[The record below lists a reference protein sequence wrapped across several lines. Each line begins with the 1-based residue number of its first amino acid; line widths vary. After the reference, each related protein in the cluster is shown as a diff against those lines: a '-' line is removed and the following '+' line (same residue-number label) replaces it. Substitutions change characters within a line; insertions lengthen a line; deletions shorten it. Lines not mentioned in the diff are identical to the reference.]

1 MTIEEPQPDANNYVK
16 VTSADQ
22 IVSGKKYILV
32 ANGYAMGT
40 PASGSTAPGI
50 AVNVDNNTV
59 DIAGTAVAE
68 FELGSGTYGYTLML
82 NGSYLGC
89 SGNGKFATS
98 ASAGRDYSWTFNLV
112 NESYTV
118 KCASSDYKYNI
129 RLNGTNF
136 APYSSTSYTNA
147 QLYVQEETVAPVT
160 PPSLS
165 VSTASLTIGE
175 GGGSFNVT
183 GENLNDNVGVELTN
197 GDVFTRTLSSST
209 NDFRNNEDGHWYFIP
224 NDEEKLNGTVAVA
237 YNGRD
242 LTATSTVT
250 MGTNKLDSEE
260 DEVAQVTVTYQPDIY
275 IVGDY
280 RDGNLWGWANG
291 VKMDYNNGEYSKT
304 VTITNPG
311 SCIMFARTTDAT
323 YDWNNGNNRLFFG
336 ASNSAD
342 WIYGESTDNHLA
354 TETSGQYYPVKFNQP
369 GDYKITINAAEKTFT
384 VTSNGVANL
393 TEANAFAEGE
403 TFKFNGRVV
412 VTHKQGKNLWIR
424 DVANRN
430 GSTTAGYIYAAAN
443 GADFE
448 AGDVINA
455 GWTAKRSEY
464 NGLTELTDA
473 VGLEKDGTADFD
485 PEVIETINPET
496 DINKYVKFVGV
507 DKIVDNAGNTVE
519 LYNKFNFNF
528 AFEEGKVYDVIGI
541 VSYYNKLQFYPISAK
556 DVTPK
561 ELKVTLE
568 SETTTATVGETI
580 PVTVNVENADGS
592 YTVTYKIG
600 ENGTETTLT
609 DGNVINVT
617 SETAGEVTLFVTV
630 TNNGKTAT
638 AEGTYTF
645 TEPLAPLASKFVLVT
660 NINQLE
666 DGKQIIIADK
676 NEVTTTSVLSTNQ
689 KSNNRG
695 VVNQTV
701 EDGLTITAQ
710 DETEIITL
718 EKTGDYWYLRT
729 RKTEGYLY
737 APGGGNYLR
746 TKKDPTTND
755 QATISIASDGVA
767 TVEFNTTANQRYLR
781 YNSGSDIYSCYASGQ
796 KDIYLYVEKPSTQEP
811 VACELSYGEE
821 AVVKTA
827 TVGDETFEEP
837 TLINPHNVS
846 PITYT
851 SINTDVAT
859 VNESG
864 EVTIVGAGQTTITAT
879 FAGNDEYL
887 AGEASYTIK
896 VAKKTMGLAF
906 EPTSTQAYVGQD
918 VTEPALKNLPE
929 GDEYTVAYSSSNA
942 AVATVDASTGVVTAA
957 APGEATITAK
967 FAGNDVYEAD
977 SASYTITVL
986 VKKAAGL
993 TYGDEPDVE
1002 TVYGEDVQLPTL
1014 QNPNRLT
1021 VTYESSDTT
1030 VAKVDNEG
1038 NVTIVGAGEA
1048 TITATSKA
1056 TTEYLAGE
1064 ASYTINV
1071 TAKPVVATPTF
1082 SLVSGSYT
1090 GPQTVIINCAT
1101 QGATIKYST
1110 DGGNNWAEGNT
1121 VNVDKDMTIQVMAEM
1136 DGMTASSATAT
1147 YVIDIPEVKPTM
1159 EPIDG
1164 YFKVMNN
1171 GNQKFVNVAGRKTI
1185 TFANEANIDKM
1196 AGTVV
1201 YLKTDEHGQVQSL
1214 RSQAADLQG
1223 YADRAMRYVP
1233 EIVQMAVDKLHAEGT
1248 GEILGNEGLDSIMA
1262 KFDECFDHHLYVEAA
1277 EGGYR
1282 LYGKTPSMQHVVDFY
1297 RDHKDKVEA
1306 KLPQLEAFIN
1316 SAIEKVLEK
1325 TGGRGASILQPFSLL
1340 QTWQRMDSAL
1350 VDADLIKPVD
1360 EATTM
1365 DFYRQVLN
1373 NKKYVWAFAYETA
1386 MTYWERL
1393 KNNQTFI
1400 ENKDKLGEFAQY
1412 IDKIEQIRP
1421 DFKYYIVQ
1429 DNNQIDY
1436 ISEGNVDINN
1446 NQPRTVWT
1454 LTPRDKF
1461 TVNFDS
1467 NMTMDDRLY
1476 YTTLYTDFAY
1486 NLPEGVKAY
1495 KVTKVNNNGVG
1506 AIEALEGTI
1515 PAQTPVLLKSNAA
1528 GDVELTIA
1536 AAGNA
1541 DVTGNL
1547 LVGADYFINTY
1558 EIKTPQ
1564 VEGMFNMV
1572 ATVFGENSSFYQEL
1586 LNKYGYLMI
1595 KTSGTVNNK
1604 YFWALSNDDLKECVV
1619 ENELGEE
1626 DCVVRTLGKDED
1638 GIGFYSEWTAP
1649 INQAFLAS
1657 DKFNPVKLLL
1667 GKDVTRDGLWNV
1679 VDVTATISIVL
1690 GTAPEN
1696 NNYDY
1701 DAADFDNSGR
1711 INVADVTAMIAYIL
1725 GK

>member
-1 MTIEEPQPDANNYVK
+1 MRKFLTFFLTALLAFGVGWAGETVVFDFTSNSWGLPVGSANITRGENSYSNGVYTITLSAPTGSGYSNHGYYYNSVGYLMICRNGSKLVLPAFDKNVVKIDVVGRSGASSSVQHNIFVGNTGICSTATGATGTSTFEIPEEYQAAGTIYESK
-16 VTSADQ
+16 VLTSASNQ
-22 IVSGKKYILV
+22 ITKVIVYFAEGDTPQKDDVTLSFSESTCNATIGQTFIVPTLTVDPIAAASEIVYSSSNEDV
-32 ANGYAMGT
+32 AT
-40 PASGSTAPGI
+40 
-50 AVNVDNNTV
+50 VDNNGNVTLLA
-59 DIAGTAVAE
+59 AGTTTITAAISDNE
-68 FELGSGTYGYTLML
+68 TYKDASVSYTL
-82 NGSYLGC
+82 
-89 SGNGKFATS
+89 
-98 ASAGRDYSWTFNLV
+98 
-112 NESYTV
+112 TV
-118 KCASSDYKYNI
+118 TDPYKGILDFTKTTGWNPS
-129 RLNGTNF
+129 LPT
-136 APYSSTSYTNA
+136 SST
-147 QLYVQEETVAPVT
+147 
-160 PPSLS
+160 
-165 VSTASLTIGE
+165 
-175 GGGSFNVT
+175 NVT
-183 GENLNDNVGVELTN
+183 GSYYDGTAYTVELAGSGYYQATSSGHHYLLLGKQGAYLQFPAFDKPVKKFEIVGRSGASTATKQN
-197 GDVFTRTLSSST
+197 IFVGDV
-209 NDFRNNEDGHWYFIP
+209 
-224 NDEEKLNGTVAVA
+224 AV
-237 YNGRD
+237 
-242 LTATSTVT
+242 
-250 MGTNKLDSEE
+250 SEE
-260 DEVAQVTVTYQPDIY
+260 
-275 IVGDY
+275 
-280 RDGNLWGWANG
+280 
-291 VKMDYNNGEYSKT
+291 
-304 VTITNPG
+304 
-311 SCIMFARTTDAT
+311 TTDAT
-323 YDWNNGNNRLFFG
+323 QTHEYEIDEDYQAAGTIYTLKVTNDKNTQIQKIYIYFGESVPEPDPLTVTLTPAPEQPYTVGDNVTVYATVGNGNDDTMVTYKVNG
-336 ASNSAD
+336 GND
-342 WIYGESTDNHLA
+342 QEYTA
-354 TETSGQYYPVKFNQP
+354 TGIVLPNTTA
-369 GDYKITINAAEKTFT
+369 GD
-384 VTSNGVANL
+384 
-393 TEANAFAEGE
+393 
-403 TFKFNGRVV
+403 VV
-412 VTHKQGKNLWIR
+412 VTVYATDGDQEATDTVTYHFNAAQAFAITLTPDGSEEYTVGDKVNVKVGVQNNIGEDLFITYSI
-424 DVANRN
+424 NRAEETYDPTK
-430 GSTTAGYIYAAAN
+430 GIDITRTTAG
-443 GADFE
+443 
-448 AGDVINA
+448 
-455 GWTAKRSEY
+455 
-464 NGLTELTDA
+464 
-473 VGLEKDGTADFD
+473 
-485 PEVIETINPET
+485 
-496 DINKYVKFVGV
+496 
-507 DKIVDNAGNTVE
+507 
-519 LYNKFNFNF
+519 
-528 AFEEGKVYDVIGI
+528 
-541 VSYYNKLQFYPISAK
+541 
-556 DVTPK
+556 DVT
-561 ELKVTLE
+561 L
-568 SETTTATVGETI
+568 
-580 PVTVNVENADGS
+580 TVNVTDGYDHLGES
-592 YTVTYKIG
+592 SKEATYTFHAAGPIQVVLDPAQKTYNVGDEAKVKVNITGVIG
-600 ENGTETTLT
+600 EYITECLIDGEEASIDDNGYISLPNDKADTLT
-609 DGNVINVT
+609 
-617 SETAGEVTLFVTV
+617 VTV
-630 TNNGKTAT
+630 TVVDGYEHAAGGTAT
-638 AEGTYTF
+638 GTYIF
-645 TEPLAPLASKFVLVT
+645 KKIDAALSY
-660 NINQLE
+660 
-666 DGKQIIIADK
+666 
-676 NEVTTTSVLSTNQ
+676 TTT
-689 KSNNRG
+689 
-695 VVNQTV
+695 
-701 EDGLTITAQ
+701 E
-710 DETEIITL
+710 
-718 EKTGDYWYLRT
+718 
-729 RKTEGYLY
+729 
-737 APGGGNYLR
+737 
-746 TKKDPTTND
+746 
-755 QATISIASDGVA
+755 
-767 TVEFNTTANQRYLR
+767 
-781 YNSGSDIYSCYASGQ
+781 YN
-796 KDIYLYVEKPSTQEP
+796 
-811 VACELSYGEE
+811 
-821 AVVKTA
+821 
-827 TVGDETFEEP
+827 
-837 TLINPHNVS
+837 
-846 PITYT
+846 
-851 SINTDVAT
+851 
-859 VNESG
+859 
-864 EVTIVGAGQTTITAT
+864 IV
-879 FAGNDEYL
+879 
-887 AGEASYTIK
+887 
-896 VAKKTMGLAF
+896 
-906 EPTSTQAYVGQD
+906 
-918 VTEPALKNLPE
+918 E
-929 GDEYTVAYSSSNA
+929 GDEFTAPTLTNPNDLDVNYVSNNE
-942 AVATVDASTGVVTAA
+942 AVATVD
-957 APGEATITAK
+957 
-967 FAGNDVYEAD
+967 
-977 SASYTITVL
+977 
-986 VKKAAGL
+986 
-993 TYGDEPDVE
+993 
-1002 TVYGEDVQLPTL
+1002 ED
-1014 QNPNRLT
+1014 
-1021 VTYESSDTT
+1021 
-1030 VAKVDNEG
+1030 G
-1038 NVTIVGAGEA
+1038 NVTITGVGTAI
-1048 TITATSKA
+1048 ITASYEGNNQYTD
-1056 TTEYLAGE
+1056 GQ

-1071 TAKPVVATPTF
+1071 TARPVVSTPTF
-1082 SLVSGSYT
+1082 SPVPGSYT
-1090 GPQTVIINCAT
+1090 SAQTVTINCAT

-1110 DGGNNWAEGNT
+1110 DGGNSWNEGNT
-1121 VNVDKDMTIQVMAEM
+1121 VNVDKDMTIQVMAEE

-1340 QTWQRMDSAL
+1340 ETWQRMDSAL

>member
-1 MTIEEPQPDANNYVK
+1 
-16 VTSADQ
+16 
-22 IVSGKKYILV
+22 
-32 ANGYAMGT
+32 
-40 PASGSTAPGI
+40 
-50 AVNVDNNTV
+50 
-59 DIAGTAVAE
+59 
-68 FELGSGTYGYTLML
+68 
-82 NGSYLGC
+82 
-89 SGNGKFATS
+89 
-98 ASAGRDYSWTFNLV
+98 
-112 NESYTV
+112 
-118 KCASSDYKYNI
+118 
-129 RLNGTNF
+129 
-136 APYSSTSYTNA
+136 
-147 QLYVQEETVAPVT
+147 
-160 PPSLS
+160 
-165 VSTASLTIGE
+165 
-175 GGGSFNVT
+175 
-183 GENLNDNVGVELTN
+183 
-197 GDVFTRTLSSST
+197 
-209 NDFRNNEDGHWYFIP
+209 
-224 NDEEKLNGTVAVA
+224 
-237 YNGRD
+237 
-242 LTATSTVT
+242 
-250 MGTNKLDSEE
+250 
-260 DEVAQVTVTYQPDIY
+260 
-275 IVGDY
+275 
-280 RDGNLWGWANG
+280 
-291 VKMDYNNGEYSKT
+291 
-304 VTITNPG
+304 
-311 SCIMFARTTDAT
+311 
-323 YDWNNGNNRLFFG
+323 
-336 ASNSAD
+336 
-342 WIYGESTDNHLA
+342 
-354 TETSGQYYPVKFNQP
+354 
-369 GDYKITINAAEKTFT
+369 
-384 VTSNGVANL
+384 
-393 TEANAFAEGE
+393 
-403 TFKFNGRVV
+403 
-412 VTHKQGKNLWIR
+412 
-424 DVANRN
+424 
-430 GSTTAGYIYAAAN
+430 
-443 GADFE
+443 
-448 AGDVINA
+448 
-455 GWTAKRSEY
+455 
-464 NGLTELTDA
+464 
-473 VGLEKDGTADFD
+473 
-485 PEVIETINPET
+485 
-496 DINKYVKFVGV
+496 
-507 DKIVDNAGNTVE
+507 
-519 LYNKFNFNF
+519 
-528 AFEEGKVYDVIGI
+528 
-541 VSYYNKLQFYPISAK
+541 
-556 DVTPK
+556 
-561 ELKVTLE
+561 
-568 SETTTATVGETI
+568 
-580 PVTVNVENADGS
+580 
-592 YTVTYKIG
+592 
-600 ENGTETTLT
+600 
-609 DGNVINVT
+609 
-617 SETAGEVTLFVTV
+617 
-630 TNNGKTAT
+630 
-638 AEGTYTF
+638 
-645 TEPLAPLASKFVLVT
+645 
-660 NINQLE
+660 
-666 DGKQIIIADK
+666 
-676 NEVTTTSVLSTNQ
+676 
-689 KSNNRG
+689 
-695 VVNQTV
+695 
-701 EDGLTITAQ
+701 
-710 DETEIITL
+710 
-718 EKTGDYWYLRT
+718 
-729 RKTEGYLY
+729 
-737 APGGGNYLR
+737 
-746 TKKDPTTND
+746 
-755 QATISIASDGVA
+755 
-767 TVEFNTTANQRYLR
+767 
-781 YNSGSDIYSCYASGQ
+781 
-796 KDIYLYVEKPSTQEP
+796 
-811 VACELSYGEE
+811 
-821 AVVKTA
+821 
-827 TVGDETFEEP
+827 
-837 TLINPHNVS
+837 
-846 PITYT
+846 
-851 SINTDVAT
+851 
-859 VNESG
+859 
-864 EVTIVGAGQTTITAT
+864 
-879 FAGNDEYL
+879 
-887 AGEASYTIK
+887 
-896 VAKKTMGLAF
+896 
-906 EPTSTQAYVGQD
+906 
-918 VTEPALKNLPE
+918 
-929 GDEYTVAYSSSNA
+929 
-942 AVATVDASTGVVTAA
+942 
-957 APGEATITAK
+957 
-967 FAGNDVYEAD
+967 
-977 SASYTITVL
+977 
-986 VKKAAGL
+986 
-993 TYGDEPDVE
+993 
-1002 TVYGEDVQLPTL
+1002 
-1014 QNPNRLT
+1014 
-1021 VTYESSDTT
+1021 
-1030 VAKVDNEG
+1030 
-1038 NVTIVGAGEA
+1038 
-1048 TITATSKA
+1048 
-1056 TTEYLAGE
+1056 
-1064 ASYTINV
+1064 
-1071 TAKPVVATPTF
+1071 
-1082 SLVSGSYT
+1082 
-1090 GPQTVIINCAT
+1090 
-1101 QGATIKYST
+1101 
-1110 DGGNNWAEGNT
+1110 
-1121 VNVDKDMTIQVMAEM
+1121 MAEM

-1297 RDHKDKVEA
+1297 RDNQEKVEA

-1393 KNNQTFI
+1393 KANQTFI

-1541 DVTGNL
+1541 DLTGNL

>member
-1 MTIEEPQPDANNYVK
+1 MRKFLTFFLTALLAFGVGWAGE
-16 VTSADQ
+16 VTDEITWSGFGIQ
-22 IVSGKKYILV
+22 SISYSSFSNVSFSSGALYSGRV
-32 ANGYAMGT
+32 AAK
-40 PASGSTAPGI
+40 ASGGPIQINA
-50 AVNVDNNTV
+50 
-59 DIAGTAVAE
+59 
-68 FELGSGTYGYTLML
+68 
-82 NGSYLGC
+82 
-89 SGNGKFATS
+89 S
-98 ASAGRDYSWTFNLV
+98 ASSQNGIFTTQSGGK
-112 NESYTV
+112 V
-118 KCASSDYKYNI
+118 KS
-129 RLNGTNF
+129 
-136 APYSSTSYTNA
+136 
-147 QLYVQEETVAPVT
+147 
-160 PPSLS
+160 
-165 VSTASLTIGE
+165 
-175 GGGSFNVT
+175 
-183 GENLNDNVGVELTN
+183 
-197 GDVFTRTLSSST
+197 
-209 NDFRNNEDGHWYFIP
+209 
-224 NDEEKLNGTVAVA
+224 
-237 YNGRD
+237 
-242 LTATSTVT
+242 
-250 MGTNKLDSEE
+250 
-260 DEVAQVTVTYQPDIY
+260 VTVTFNSATNSGNYVDIY
-275 IVGDY
+275 GKNTAYSQISDLYTSSEQGTVIASPRMADSNLTQSFDITDDYDFIAIRSRTKAVYIDKITIVWETGSGPTVAAPTFSYDNATVTNNVEVNKGDIITISSGEGTMITY
-280 RDGNLWGWANG
+280 TTDGSDPAESTTAITTDGNTAN
-291 VKMDYNNGEYSKT
+291 VEITENCTIKAIALDEDANMSNVATLN
-304 VTITNPG
+304 VTAKIPPTTFTLVTNIRQLAPG
-311 SCIMFARTTDAT
+311 KKIIFVDGNEETDFLDTNYAMSST
-323 YDWNNGNNRLFFG
+323 QNGNNRG
-336 ASNSAD
+336 AAEVMITESKTVV
-342 WIYGESTDNHLA
+342 STDN
-354 TETSGQYYPVKFNQP
+354 TE
-369 GDYKITINAAEKTFT
+369 I
-384 VTSNGVANL
+384 L
-393 TEANAFAEGE
+393 
-403 TFKFNGRVV
+403 
-412 VTHKQGKNLWIR
+412 
-424 DVANRN
+424 
-430 GSTTAGYIYAAAN
+430 
-443 GADFE
+443 
-448 AGDVINA
+448 
-455 GWTAKRSEY
+455 
-464 NGLTELTDA
+464 
-473 VGLEKDGTADFD
+473 
-485 PEVIETINPET
+485 
-496 DINKYVKFVGV
+496 
-507 DKIVDNAGNTVE
+507 
-519 LYNKFNFNF
+519 
-528 AFEEGKVYDVIGI
+528 
-541 VSYYNKLQFYPISAK
+541 
-556 DVTPK
+556 
-561 ELKVTLE
+561 TLE
-568 SETTTATVGETI
+568 Q
-580 PVTVNVENADGS
+580 
-592 YTVTYKIG
+592 
-600 ENGTETTLT
+600 TE
-609 DGNVINVT
+609 D
-617 SETAGEVTLFVTV
+617 
-630 TNNGKTAT
+630 
-638 AEGTYTF
+638 
-645 TEPLAPLASKFVLVT
+645 
-660 NINQLE
+660 
-666 DGKQIIIADK
+666 
-676 NEVTTTSVLSTNQ
+676 
-689 KSNNRG
+689 
-695 VVNQTV
+695 
-701 EDGLTITAQ
+701 
-710 DETEIITL
+710 
-718 EKTGDYWYLRT
+718 GDYWYFLAA
-729 RKTEGYLY
+729 KYPGYLY
-737 APGGGNYLR
+737 AAGANSNNYLR
-746 TKKDPTTND
+746 TEATKDTKA
-755 QATISIASDGVA
+755 QATIEIATDGEA
-767 TVEFNTTANQRYLR
+767 TVKFNAGTRNLLS
-781 YNSGSDIYSCYASGQ
+781 YNTSSKLFSCYATEQ
-796 KDIYLYVEKPSTQEP
+796 APVYIYIDDPSASTPEPEP

-837 TLINPHNVS
+837 TLINPHSVS

-851 SINTDVAT
+851 SRYTDVAT

-887 AGEASYTIK
+887 AGEASYTIN

-918 VTEPALKNLPE
+918 VTEPELKNLPE
-929 GDEYTVAYSSSNA
+929 GDEYTVAYSSNNA
-942 AVATVDASTGVVTAA
+942 AVATVEASTGEVTAV

-967 FAGNDVYEAD
+967 FAGNNVYEAD

-986 VKKAAGL
+986 AKKAAGL
-993 TYGDEPDVE
+993 S
-1002 TVYGEDVQLPTL
+1002 YGEEAVVINAKVGDAIEEPELA
-1014 QNPNRLT
+1014 NPNDLT

-1030 VAKVDNEG
+1030 VAKVDNAG
-1038 NVTIVGAGEA
+1038 NVTIVGAGTA
-1048 TITATSKA
+1048 TITAKSEA

-1064 ASYTINV
+1064 ASYTIKVTKKDASVTFSEHAYTVYVGNDFTAPTPATDPEGLDVSYSIKGDVDAVLFDDTDGTVVIGDVPGTVTITATFAGNATYNEASDSYTITIKEKEVATLSFNVEGITVYPNAENFNQPVLTTTPAGLDVTYTSTDDDIATVVDGKLVIGEKIGTATITAKFNGNDTYGEATASYTVTVEPRPIVVADDAVEFALYVGETESQAIDLTGENLKGDITLTLNDETGFFTIDPTTITKDDAENATVTVTYAPTTEGTHEATVTISTPDALENV
-1071 TAKPVVATPTF
+1071 TVTLTGIAVVRPVVATPTF
-1082 SLVSGSYT
+1082 SPVPGSYT
-1090 GPQTVIINCAT
+1090 SAQTVTINCAT

-1121 VNVDKDMTIQVMAEM
+1121 VNVDKDMTIQVMAEK

-1147 YVIDIPEVKPTM
+1147 YVIDIPAEKPTM

-1248 GEILGNEGLDSIMA
+1248 GEILGNEGLDAIMA

-1297 RDHKDKVEA
+1297 RENQEKVDA

-1325 TGGRGASILQPFSLL
+1325 TGGRGASILQPFSLRE
-1340 QTWQRMDSAL
+1340 TWQRMGGTL
-1350 VDADLIKPVD
+1350 TEPVD
-1360 EATTM
+1360 EASTM
-1365 DFYRQVLN
+1365 AFYREVLN
-1373 NKKYVWAFAYETA
+1373 NKNYVWDFAYETA

-1400 ENKDKLGEFAQY
+1400 DNKDKLGEFAQY
-1412 IDKIEQIRP
+1412 IDKIEDVRP

-1436 ISEGNVDINN
+1436 ISEGNVDIINTL
-1446 NQPRTVWT
+1446 PRTVWT

-1486 NLPEGVKAY
+1486 SMPEGVKAY
-1495 KVTKVNNNGVG
+1495 KVTEVNNNGVG

-1604 YFWALSNDDLKECVV
+1604 YFWALTNDDLTECVV

-1679 VDVTATISIVL
+1679 VDVTATISIIL